1 MNNKPNWLQRVVHF
15 VWVRIYTVL
24 YIAILWKLSEYIFNN
39 WEKCI
44 SMKLFSQFDGNNIL
58 FLVWIA
64 AIMLFFYDIEIK
76 EGKFHRRNIEEAKSQ
91 VQKKSVELEIAQRVE
106 KVDRAISEISTEMNG
121 GGKDQ

>member
-1 MNNKPNWLQRVVHF
+1 MNNKPNWLQRVAHF

-58 FLVWIA
+58 FLVWIV
-64 AIMLFFYDIEIK
+64 AIALFFYDIEIK
-76 EGKFHRRNIEEAKSQ
+76 EGKFHRRNIEEAKNQ
-91 VQKKSVELEIAQRVE
+91 VHDKSIELEIKQRVE
-106 KVDRAISEISTEMNG
+106 KLDRVISEMSIGMNDG
-121 GGKDQ
+121 GDEQ

>member
-39 WEKCI
+39 WEQCI

-64 AIMLFFYDIEIK
+64 AIALFFYDIEIK
-76 EGKFHRRNIEEAKSQ
+76 EGKFHRRNIEEAKNQ
-91 VQKKSVELEIAQRVE
+91 VRDRSVELEIKQRVE
-106 KVDRAISEISTEMNG
+106 NVDRAISEISTEANG
-121 GGKDQ
+121 GGEEQ

>member
-1 MNNKPNWLQRVVHF
+1 MNNKPNWLQRAVHF
-15 VWVRIYTVL
+15 VWVRIYTIL
-24 YIAILWKLSEYIFNN
+24 YIAILCKLSEYIFNN

-64 AIMLFFYDIEIK
+64 AIALFFYDIEIK
-76 EGKFHRRNIEEAKSQ
+76 EGKFHRRKIEEAKNQ
-91 VQKKSVELEIAQRVE
+91 VQNKSFELEIAQRVE

-121 GGKDQ
+121 GGIDQ

>member
-1 MNNKPNWLQRVVHF
+1 MGNKPKWYQRVIHF
-15 VWVRIYTVL
+15 VWVRIYTVT
-24 YIAILWKLSEYIFNN
+24 YIILLCILTKYICEN

-44 SMKLFSQFDGNNIL
+44 SMRFFTRFNGNNIL

-76 EGKFHRRNIEEAKSQ
+76 EGKFHRRNIEEAKNQ
-91 VQKKSVELEIAQRVE
+91 VQNRSVELEIAQRAE

-121 GGKDQ
+121 GDKEQ